1 MTDEYYLSAS
11 SPLFTLGKPK
21 KNPRKTQ
28 EKPKRKPRKTQKKAK
43 KTAGEIQGNQLD
55 FKSASVCCLPQ
66 FFRLFV

>member
-21 KNPRKTQ
+21 KN
-28 EKPKRKPRKTQKKAK
+28 PRKTQKKAK

>member
-21 KNPRKTQ
+21 KN
-28 EKPKRKPRKTQKKAK
+28 PRKTQKKAK

-55 FKSASVCCLPQ
+55 FKSASVC
-66 FFRLFV
+66 

>member
-21 KNPRKTQ
+21 K
-28 EKPKRKPRKTQKKAK
+28 KPRKTQKKAK

-55 FKSASVCCLPQ
+55 FKSASVC
-66 FFRLFV
+66 